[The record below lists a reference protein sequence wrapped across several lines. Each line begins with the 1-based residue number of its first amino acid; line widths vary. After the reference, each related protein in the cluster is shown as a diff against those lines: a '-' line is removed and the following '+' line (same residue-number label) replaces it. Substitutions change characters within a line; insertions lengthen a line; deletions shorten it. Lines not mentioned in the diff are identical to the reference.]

1 MQFLKKLGLLEE
13 TLNLH
18 RKLHDFYGEILC
30 DFCVISAI
38 LEGSTLSTFTTEDP

>member
-18 RKLHDFYGEILC
+18 RKLHDFYGEIFC
-30 DFCVISAI
+30 DFCVISVI